1 MILND
6 LRKVIQWDKRPLY
19 VPNFRVVQMLVQKN
33 SRMTN
38 RRIRFDFKLR
48 LQDIPKVPAIVKEIE
63 EMIRSHQQID
73 GVTHRLVGWRQV
85 GDYYASIWLSCYTKS
100 TEQDIKLS
108 HYIAVEQSVLER
120 CTAIIYKNGADFA
133 SSTELTLRSNGL
145 ASAEILERPQEA
157 HSQDSK
163 QVRIAK
169 EGQPVQSRERGFY
182 ESRNRVLQAGSLLRL
197 LRLLLCKLRPVRR
210 SCASRN
216 WRWSRRRRNWRAK
229 KRS

>member
-1 MILND
+1 
-6 LRKVIQWDKRPLY
+6 
-19 VPNFRVVQMLVQKN
+19 
-33 SRMTN
+33 MTN

-48 LQDIPKVPAIVKEIE
+48 LQDICKVPAIVKEIE

-73 GVTHRLVGWRQV
+73 GVTHRLVGWREV

-120 CTAIIYKNGADFA
+120 CTAIIYKHGADFA

-145 ASAEILERPQEA
+145 ASAEILERQEA
-157 HSQDSK
+157 KGQDSK
-163 QVRIAK
+163 LQVRIAK

-182 ESRNRVLQAGSLLRL
+182 ESRNRVLQASEE
-197 LRLLLCKLRPVRR
+197 KLRKQKLEVEQKEKELD
-210 SCASRN
+210 SKEKELKEKEQKLQLA
-216 WRWSRRRRNWRAK
+216 ALEAEEETEGGEAVEMAT
-229 KRS
+229 